1 MKWKLPGRWSGID
14 SGGPPSVCVCVWE
27 ALNAT
32 DELIRIPLFKEGG
45 DVARVQKGSWIIDRH
60 AVGWWIFMQVSFGF
74 DAAGSIAFW
83 MAASIR
89 L

>member
-1 MKWKLPGRWSGID
+1 MIRAGLRRC
-14 SGGPPSVCVCVWE
+14 VCVCVWE

-60 AVGWWIFMQVSFGF
+60 AVG
-74 DAAGSIAFW
+74 
-83 MAASIR
+83 
-89 L
+89 